1 VTNSNK
7 GEARNPNRNTMSE
20 LKLDNAQVEEL
31 QPTVVGL
38 LVFSDILG
46 KPNHGEANPEE
57 KIPEWGNISFLYQGG
72 TFKGRFA
79 DPKIAKELLNKVGN
93 NALQFSR
100 VELSCRPTRG
110 AFKNSE
116 AFQAIHIKKL
126 EVKGKVVYQN

>member
-1 VTNSNK
+1 
-7 GEARNPNRNTMSE
+7 MSE
-20 LKLDNAQVEEL
+20 LKLDQVKLEEL
-31 QPTVVGL
+31 KPTVTGL
-38 LVFSDILG
+38 LIFSDING

-57 KIPEWGNISFLYQGG
+57 KIPEWGNISFLYEGG

-79 DPKIAKELLNKVGN
+79 DPKVAKELVAKVGN

-116 AFQAIHIKKL
+116 AFSAIHIKKL
-126 EVKGKVVYQN
+126 EIQGKVVYQN

>member
-20 LKLDNAQVEEL
+20 LKLDNVEVQEL
-31 QPTVVGL
+31 QPTVEGT
-38 LVFSDILG
+38 LVFTNISA
-46 KPNHGEANPEE
+46 KPRYGEENKED
-57 KIPEWGNISFLYQGG
+57 KFPEWGKLDFLYEGG

-79 DPKIAKELLNKVGN
+79 DPKIAKEFVNKVGD

-100 VELSCRPTRG
+100 VELSCRPTKG

-116 AFQAIHIKKL
+116 AFAAIHIKKL
-126 EVKGKVVYQN
+126 EIQGKVVYQN